1 MHTQK
6 HIHIRV
12 VYNMSVVK
20 KVRQKEKM
28 FTFLFH
34 SSFNDNVWTVG
45 CKRHDWRIINVE
57 FESNLHHFYRN
68 MLFSN
73 SSEEHCII
81 QMFSFQAKIQN
92 VCLSNIKHDS
102 QSKHHSMKQKRTKK
116 QQPRSENCVT
126 TTYLCHIF
134 PQFCFQA
141 LHICFLLLFFFQN
154 PLET

>member
-1 MHTQK
+1 MYTLYIHKICHT
-6 HIHIRV
+6 
-12 VYNMSVVK
+12 
-20 KVRQKEKM
+20 
-28 FTFLFH
+28 
-34 SSFNDNVWTVG
+34 VWSDSLAFVLIWFQLM
-45 CKRHDWRIINVE
+45 RAWQN
-57 FESNLHHFYRN
+57 FHFYGN

-102 QSKHHSMKQKRTKK
+102 QSKHHSMKHKRTKK
-116 QQPRSENCVT
+116 QQTRSENCVT